1 MQGGGGGVTERF
13 NKWQILCDKT
23 LLLYYCK
30 YLLLSELQRVQ
41 NCAARLILRAA
52 RRARVTPLLHPLLWL
67 PVEQRVG
74 YNHALLCF
82 KVITEEA
89 LVYLSGRLLLYNP
102 PLFYIHTRV
111 FRIQF
116 NTRCALLV
124 NIQRTTSTTQKPW
137 SWGACRIPYYRVC
150 TIGSKGRQ
158 HLLQDSVTECALLV
172 ARGDNTYYHPEAVI
186 LEILQDSV
194 TGCALLV
201 TIQRTTPRT
210 QKP

>member
-1 MQGGGGGVTERF
+1 MSAREGRGGGVTERF
-13 NKWQILCDKT
+13 NKWQILFDKT

-52 RRARVTPLLHPLLWL
+52 RPARVTPLLHSLLWL

-102 PLFYIHTRV
+102 RSSTWV
-111 FRIQF
+111 FRIQYKVCIIGKYTA
-116 NTRCALLV
+116 N
-124 NIQRTTSTTQKPW
+124 NIYHPEAVVL
-137 SWGACRIPYYRVC
+137 GACRIPYYRVC
-150 TIGSKGRQ
+150 TIGSKG
-158 HLLQDSVTECALLV
+158 
-172 ARGDNTYYHPEAVI
+172 DNTYCRI
-186 LEILQDSV
+186 LLQSV
-194 TGCALLV
+194 HYW
-201 TIQRTTPRT
+201 
-210 QKP
+210 

>member
-1 MQGGGGGVTERF
+1 MSAREGRGGGVTERF
-13 NKWQILCDKT
+13 NKWQILFDKT

-52 RRARVTPLLHPLLWL
+52 RPARVTPLLHSLLWL

-102 PLFYIHTRV
+102 PLFYMGV
-111 FRIQF
+111 Q
-116 NTRCALLV
+116 N
-124 NIQRTTSTTQKPW
+124 
-137 SWGACRIPYYRVC
+137 
-150 TIGSKGRQ
+150 
-158 HLLQDSVTECALLV
+158 
-172 ARGDNTYYHPEAVI
+172 
-186 LEILQDSV
+186 
-194 TGCALLV
+194 
-201 TIQRTTPRT
+201 TIQGVHYW
-210 QKP
+210 